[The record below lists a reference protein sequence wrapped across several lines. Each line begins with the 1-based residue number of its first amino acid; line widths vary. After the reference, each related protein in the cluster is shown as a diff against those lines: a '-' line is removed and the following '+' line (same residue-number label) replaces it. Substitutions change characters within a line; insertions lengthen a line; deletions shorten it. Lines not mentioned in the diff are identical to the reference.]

1 MSKKIEI
8 KLFSGKDT
16 ETVEYKVNRWISKS
30 SDAYIIH
37 SINVCGKGDEI
48 IVCVYYTW
56 EIGSYR
62 ERY

>member
-16 ETVEYKVNRWISKS
+16 GTVEYKVNRWISEGN
-30 SDAYIIH
+30 DNYTIH
-37 SINVCGKGDEI
+37 SINVCSKGDEI

-56 EIGSYR
+56 EISYS

>member
-1 MSKKIEI
+1 MLSKTKI

-16 ETVEYKVNRWISKS
+16 GTVEHEVNRWIKKCNNN
-30 SDAYIIH
+30 YTIH

-56 EIGSYR
+56 EI
-62 ERY
+62 